1 MNPIL
6 REFVNP
12 AKSPSFSEVSEEA
25 LVAAFVANHD
35 RHRVFM
41 EIVRRYKERV
51 YHHIRRILVDHDD
64 TDDAAQNTFIRV
76 WENLGTFRFECALYS
91 WIYRIAT
98 NEALTLLRKKRNNLS
113 LEEVSAEMGRLI
125 DSGAYLS
132 GDEIQR
138 KLQKALLTLPEKQK
152 LVFQLK
158 YFEDLHYEQISEIT
172 GTSVGALKASYF
184 HAVRKIEQLLGRGI

>member
-6 REFVNP
+6 RELTNP
-12 AKSPSFSEVSEEA
+12 VRNTSYSDFSEAA
-25 LVAAFVANHD
+25 LVAAFVANTD

-41 EIVRRYKERV
+41 EIVHRYKEKV
-51 YHHIRRILVDHDD
+51 YYHIRRILLDHDD

-76 WENLGTFRFECALYS
+76 WENLGSFRNECALYS

-98 NEALTLLRKKRNNLS
+98 NEALTLLRKKRNNTS
-113 LEEVSAEMGRLI
+113 LEAVNVELSKLI

-132 GDEIQR
+132 GDEIER
-138 KLQKALLTLPEKQK
+138 KLQKMLLTLPDKQK

-158 YFEDLHYEQISEIT
+158 YFEDLNYEQISEIT

-184 HAVRKIEQLLGRGI
+184 HAVRKIEEFLKREI

>member
-1 MNPIL
+1 
-6 REFVNP
+6 VNTVNN
-12 AKSPSFSEVSEEA
+12 SSYSDISEEA
-25 LVAAFVANHD
+25 LIAAFVANNN

-41 EIVRRYKERV
+41 EIVHRYKEKV
-51 YHHIRRILVDHDD
+51 YYHIRRIVVDHDD
-64 TDDAAQNTFIRV
+64 ADDASQNTFIRV
-76 WENLGTFRFECALYS
+76 WENLAGFRNECALYS

-98 NEALTLLRKKRNNLS
+98 NEALTLLRKKRNHLGLDEAN
-113 LEEVSAEMGRLI
+113 AEMGRLI

-138 KLQKALLTLPEKQK
+138 KLQKHLLTLPEKQK

-158 YFEDLHYEQISEIT
+158 YFEDLTYEQMAEVT

-184 HAVRKIEQLLGRGI
+184 HAVRKIEQLMNREI